1 MNENSSNLC
10 HLCLQSIYL
19 KYTLW
24 FKSSQLAKV
33 SFSFFSFFFYRLQ
46 TNDIG
51 AATLIL
57 PSHCDNFRLSQL
69 IFLLPWLVTAKCF
82 LSARKILAPGEEE
95 NLELEEEEDA
105 AAGGGG
111 GGAGLAEAFPPRT
124 PGTVHAQMFRI
135 RFTCGMFDCVSFCSL
150 CRCRAWLPPSFPHL
164 LIPQLRKVRLITKCS
179 CSCASAAGFTV
190 ASRMNYIFMY
200 FGNVLLSYCR
210 IIACKIPS
218 TFMFKAVSFNLF

>member
-10 HLCLQSIYL
+10 HLCLPSIYL
-19 KYTLW
+19 KHTLW
-24 FKSSQLAKV
+24 FKSSQTCKSV
-33 SFSFFSFFFYRLQ
+33 FFFFLFFYRLQ
-46 TNDIG
+46 TNNIG

-57 PSHCDNFRLSQL
+57 PSHCHNFRLSQL
-69 IFLLPWLVTAKCF
+69 IFLLPWLVTVKWWSF
-82 LSARKILAPGEEE
+82 LSARRILAPGEEE

-105 AAGGGG
+105 AAGGGGG

-135 RFTCGMFDCVSFCSL
+135 RLTRGMFDCVSFCSL

-164 LIPQLRKVRLITKCS
+164 LIPQFRKVRLITKCS

-190 ASRMNYIFMY
+190 ASRMNCIFMY
-200 FGNVLLSYCR
+200 FGNVLL
-210 IIACKIPS
+210 
-218 TFMFKAVSFNLF
+218 L